1 LIAERFHLTVKAH
14 IPDIDPWQRFP
25 MGFVLTLLY
34 ISLALLSPVNL
45 VPSFAAYRIEL
56 MVALAALLFSAPGL
70 LDSRFYRIPQ
80 IYLLAGLFAAVFL
93 SVAIGNNWMGGGW
106 IALQNFLPAAI
117 VFYLIVMNCKS
128 IGRLNILVT
137 MLVVIAGVYV
147 FQGSRA
153 YLAGDISS
161 PLLQVIPVS
170 DGSVNFRMQGL
181 GFLRDPNEFAQL
193 LVLILPL
200 LWLRWR
206 QGLHFQNVL
215 FVVVPTAFF
224 VWGVYLTHSRG
235 AVVAL
240 VVVSMLALKDR
251 MRLGPAILGGALAFS
266 ILLALDFSGGRE
278 ISFQAGSDRLALWGD
293 GLHLFLRSPLFG
305 IGFQGFAEQN
315 SGHTAHNTF
324 VVCLAELGIV
334 GYAFWM
340 GLLTFTLS
348 GLNSLITSSKTD
360 PAPGT
365 FRDDNTESVDPEND
379 NFEKWAR
386 ALRISL
392 AGFLA
397 AAFFLSRAFV
407 LPLYLILGMA
417 VALLGVASEQTESI
431 APQPAWRMLFLTA
444 KLGFAAIAVVYVSLQ
459 FRSVLF

>member
-1 LIAERFHLTVKAH
+1 
-14 IPDIDPWQRFP
+14 

-34 ISLALLSPVNL
+34 ISLALLSPMDLFPSLAEYRVELL
-45 VPSFAAYRIEL
+45 VAI
-56 MVALAALLFSAPGL
+56 VALIFSAPGL
-70 LDSRFYRIPQ
+70 LDSRFFRIPQ
-80 IYLLAGLFAAVFL
+80 IYLLAGLFAAVVL

-117 VFYLIVMNCKS
+117 VFYLVVLNCQS
-128 IGRLNILVT
+128 VGRLKILVT
-137 MLVVIAGVYV
+137 LLVVIAGVYV
-147 FQGSRA
+147 FQGARA

-193 LVLILPL
+193 LVMVLPL

-206 QGLHFQNVL
+206 QGFHLQNVL
-215 FVVVPTAFF
+215 FVVFPTAFF

-235 AVVAL
+235 AVVGL

-293 GLHLFLRSPLFG
+293 GLHLFMRSPLFG
-305 IGFQGFAEQN
+305 IGFQSFAEQN

-348 GLNSLITSSKTD
+348 GLNSLITSLK
-360 PAPGT
+360 PGPPDLT
-365 FRDDNTESVDPEND
+365 HSSVGDENRTQDSNSDDAD
-379 NFEKWAR
+379 FEKWAK

-417 VALLGVASEQTESI
+417 VALLCVASEQRDSV
-431 APQPAWRMLFLTA
+431 APQPAWRTLFLTV

-459 FRSVLF
+459 VR